1 MLNERGQVELV
12 VEAGGERLDRYLADR
27 LDLSRS
33 RLEQLIAGEQVTVN
47 GVPQKKRYLPQPG
60 DRIAVTIPPPEPST
74 AAAEPI
80 PLEIVYEDAD
90 LLVINKPA
98 GLVVHPA
105 PGHRS
110 GTLVNALLHHVGDL
124 SGIGGVLRPGIVH
137 RLDRDTSGLMIVAKN
152 DEAHGRLSGALKQ
165 RSIRRRYLVAAWG
178 HLSADEIT
186 VEQPIGRHP
195 TERKR
200 MAVVRDGRSAV
211 THFRRLQ
218 RWRSAE
224 LLSAQLETGRTHQI
238 RVHLQH
244 IGHPVVG
251 DVVYGV
257 GRERGVSGPDRGWA
271 QTLARRTPRQ
281 FLHAAQLD
289 FVHPR
294 TGAELSFEV
303 PLPPDLQAVADWASP
318 PAA

>member
-1 MLNERGQVELV
+1 MVNEEQVELV
-12 VEAGGERLDRYLADR
+12 VEAAGERLDRYLADR

-33 RLEQLIAGEQVTVN
+33 RLEQLIAADQVTVN

-60 DRIAVTIPPPEPST
+60 DRIAVRVPPPEPST
-74 AAAEPI
+74 AVAEPI
-80 PLEIVYEDAD
+80 PIEIVYEDAD
-90 LLVINKPA
+90 LLVINKAA

-152 DEAHGRLSGALKQ
+152 DEAHGRLSAALKQ
-165 RSIRRRYLVAAWG
+165 RRIHRRYLVAAWG
-178 HLSADEIT
+178 HLSADQIT
-186 VEQPIGRHP
+186 VDQPIGRHP

-200 MAVVRDGRSAV
+200 MAVVRDGRPAV

-251 DVVYGV
+251 DAVYGT
-257 GRERGVSGPDRGWA
+257 GRERGVSGPDRAWA
-271 QTLARRTPRQ
+271 MTLAKRTPRQ
-281 FLHAAQLD
+281 FLHATQLE
-289 FVHPR
+289 FEHPR
-294 TGAELSFEV
+294 TGASLSFEA
-303 PLPPDLQAVADWASP
+303 PLPADLQAVADWASST
-318 PAA
+318 AV